1 MNIKPWLAAVLA
13 APVMALT
20 GCGGNDAQAAASLPP
35 TLDVGNG
42 IPEDIE
48 VDGTRAFVSSLSD
61 GSILQL
67 DLARGGVASGF
78 VPAAQ
83 DAYSAAWGLKVLR
96 SRNWLLSVQNP
107 PYDFNPAH
115 ARAGRVTAFDLA
127 TGAVVKRWSLPA
139 QAVGN
144 SIDVDAQ
151 GRIYVGDVGPHP
163 RILRIDPATDALTTW
178 ATDVRWPEGGFGIG
192 GMVLGNGGVYAALDN
207 RLWFVG
213 LAEDGS
219 ARAAVP
225 VQVEGD
231 PVIFADGMRWTN
243 GGIDYA
249 ENDLFVAG
257 AKGSVFRIEFTSPT
271 TARRTVLAQG
281 LFDPSGVATAIL
293 DGRSWLLVNE
303 SRLGYAVG
311 TESGA
316 PTLPYRVK
324 ALRR

>member
-1 MNIKPWLAAVLA
+1 MKLNPLLAAALA
-13 APVMALT
+13 IPLLALT
-20 GCGGNDAQAAASLPP
+20 GCGGNDAEAAASLPSAI
-35 TLDVGNG
+35 DVGNG

-48 VDGTRAFVSSLSD
+48 VDGSRAYVSNLSD

-67 DLARGGVASGF
+67 DLARGGAASTF
-78 VPAAQ
+78 VPAAS

-96 SRNWLLSVQNP
+96 SKGWLLSVQNL

-115 ARAGRVTAFDLA
+115 AQAGRVTAFDLS
-127 TGAVVKRWSLPA
+127 TGAVVKRWNLPA

-151 GRIYVGDVGPHP
+151 GRIYVGDIGPHP
-163 RILRIDPATDALTTW
+163 RILRIDPATDQLTTW
-178 ATDVRWPEGGFGIG
+178 ATDARWPEGGFGIG
-192 GMVLGNGGVYAALDN
+192 GMVQGGGGIYAAHDN
-207 RLWFVG
+207 RLWFIG

-219 ARAAVP
+219 ARAALP

-249 ENDLFVAG
+249 ENDLFTAG
-257 AKGSVFRIEFTSPT
+257 AKGSVYRIEFTSPT
-271 TARRTVLAQG
+271 TVRRTVLAQD
-281 LFDPSGVATAIL
+281 LFDPSGIATVTL
-293 DGRSWLLVNE
+293 DGRNWLLVNE

-311 TESGA
+311 TETGA
-316 PTLPYRVK
+316 PKLPYQVK

>member
-1 MNIKPWLAAVLA
+1 MKLNPLLAAALA
-13 APVMALT
+13 IPLLALT
-20 GCGGNDAQAAASLPP
+20 GCGGNDAEAVASLPSAI
-35 TLDVGNG
+35 DVGNG

-48 VDGTRAFVSSLSD
+48 VDGSRAYVSNLSD

-67 DLARGGVASGF
+67 DLARGGAASTF
-78 VPAAQ
+78 VPAAS
-83 DAYSAAWGLKVLR
+83 DAYSAAWGLKVVR
-96 SRNWLLSVQNP
+96 SKGWLLSVQNQ

-115 ARAGRVTAFDLA
+115 AQAGRVTAFDLS
-127 TGAVVKRWSLPA
+127 TGAVVKRWNLPA

-151 GRIYVGDVGPHP
+151 GRIYVGDIGPHP
-163 RILRIDPATDALTTW
+163 RILRIDPATDQLTTW
-178 ATDVRWPEGGFGIG
+178 ATDARWPEGGFGIG
-192 GMVLGNGGVYAALDN
+192 GMVQGGGGIYAAHDN
-207 RLWFVG
+207 RLWFIG

-219 ARAAVP
+219 ARAALP

-249 ENDLFVAG
+249 ENDLFTAG
-257 AKGSVFRIEFTSPT
+257 AKGSVYRIEFTNPT
-271 TARRTVLAQG
+271 TARRTVLAAD
-281 LFDPSGVATAIL
+281 LFDPSGIATVTL
-293 DGRSWLLVNE
+293 DGRNWLLVNE

-311 TESGA
+311 TETGA
-316 PTLPYRVK
+316 PKLPYQVK

>member
-1 MNIKPWLAAVLA
+1 MNIKPWLAALLA

-35 TLDVGNG
+35 ALDVGNG

-48 VDGTRAFVSSLSD
+48 VDGTRAFVSNLSD

-67 DLARGGVASGF
+67 DLTRGGVASAF
-78 VPAAQ
+78 VPAAK
-83 DAYSAAWGLKVLR
+83 DAYTAAWGLKVLR

-115 ARAGRVTAFDLA
+115 AGTGRVTAFDLA
-127 TGAVVKRWSLPA
+127 TGAVVKRWNLPA

-163 RILRIDPATDALTTW
+163 RILRIDPTTDALTTW
-178 ATDVRWPEGGFGIG
+178 ATDARWPEGGFGVG

-219 ARAAVP
+219 ARTAVP

-231 PVIFADGMRWTN
+231 PVIFADGMRWTS

-257 AKGSVFRIEFTSPT
+257 AKGSVFRIEFTAST
-271 TARRTVLAQG
+271 TARRSVLAQG
-281 LFDPSGVATAIL
+281 LFDPSGVATATV

-316 PTLPYRVK
+316 PTLPYQVK
-324 ALRR
+324 AFRR